1 VSQLTPPECRA
12 FQALVPDL
20 LAGELESEVAEAVE
34 GHASTC
40 PACGPILAAERQV
53 RDLVRAHAS
62 REVAPASLRERVG
75 GLLTARRGLR
85 GRLASLLGTPGRAAA
100 ASAALA
106 TLLLAPSLYLLL
118 APRAE
123 PIHVL
128 TQASLAEH
136 SRAALSRGWRAEWPD
151 RGALLGYL
159 RETLG
164 LPLERLFVGDPDLEL
179 LEVYPS
185 VVMGEKGVA
194 ILYRDRTGRTST
206 LLVLP
211 GRGLE
216 IPARNRMQIETF
228 RPYLARAD
236 RHNLLIWK
244 QGDLAYSLVSEQEEA
259 ALARVYLKIRKAP

>member
-1 VSQLTPPECRA
+1 MNEARPPVCRA
-12 FQALVPDL
+12 IQALVPDL
-20 LAGELESEVAEAVE
+20 LAGELEPEVVEAVE
-34 GHASTC
+34 GHAGAC
-40 PACGPILAAERQV
+40 AVCGPMLAGERLV
-53 RDLVRAHAS
+53 RDLVRARAS
-62 REVAPASLRERVG
+62 RPVAPASLRERVS
-75 GLLTARRGLR
+75 GLLSPRRGLQR
-85 GRLASLLGTPGRAAA
+85 HLTSLVGSPGRAAA
-100 ASAALA
+100 ASAALVA
-106 TLLLAPSLYLLL
+106 LLLTPFLYFVL
-118 APRAE
+118 PRRDE
-123 PIHVL
+123 PIQMLAQVSLTEHV
-128 TQASLAEH
+128 
-136 SRAALSRGWRAEWPD
+136 RAGLIHGWRAERAD
-151 RGALLGYL
+151 RKNLLPYL

-164 LPLERLFVGDPDLEL
+164 LPLERLFDGDPELEL
-179 LEVYPS
+179 MEIYPS

-244 QGDLAYSLVSEQEEA
+244 QGDVAYSLVSEQEEA

>member
-1 VSQLTPPECRA
+1 
-12 FQALVPDL
+12 VPDF
-20 LAGELESEVAEAVE
+20 LAGELEGEVAEAVE
-34 GHASTC
+34 GHATSC
-40 PACGPILAAERQV
+40 PACGPLLAAHREV

-62 REVAPASLRERVG
+62 RAVAPAWLRERVER
-75 GLLTARRGLR
+75 LLARPGFGR
-85 GRLASLLGTPGRAAA
+85 RLARLLATPGRAAVA
-100 ASAALA
+100 AAALTA
-106 TLLLAPSLYLLL
+106 LLLAPSLYFLL
-118 APRAE
+118 APREE
-123 PIHVL
+123 PIQVL

-151 RGALLGYL
+151 GGALLGYL

-185 VVMGEKGVA
+185 VVMGQKGVA

-259 ALARVYLKIRKAP
+259 ALAGVYLKIRKAP